1 MTIHQ
6 LDRQCVVFAEQL
18 RSQQQGNSMTIGKPF
33 QKGQSGNPGG
43 RPKEIAEVKELA
55 RAHMPAAIEAL
66 ASIMNNPK
74 ASDAARVS
82 AATALLDRGYG
93 KPQQHID
100 AEIGSYVVRLPT
112 PYDTGEEWEGAVKA
126 EMAMKERPKLDEEE
140 PKGSLLLEA
149 KDLTRSEETR

>member
-1 MTIHQ
+1 
-6 LDRQCVVFAEQL
+6 
-18 RSQQQGNSMTIGKPF
+18 MTIGKPF

-55 RAHMPAAIEAL
+55 RQHMPAAIEAL
-66 ASIMNNPK
+66 VSIMNNSK

-100 AEIGSYVVRLPT
+100 AEIGSYVARLPEPCKT
-112 PYDTGEEWEGAVKA
+112 VEEWEARLKP
-126 EMAMKERPKLDEEE
+126 M
-140 PKGSLLLEA
+140 LEA
-149 KDLTRSEETR
+149 K

>member
-1 MTIHQ
+1 MK
-6 LDRQCVVFAEQL
+6 V
-18 RSQQQGNSMTIGKPF
+18 GKPF

-55 RAHMPAAIEAL
+55 REHMPAAIEAL
-66 ASIMNNPK
+66 VSIMNNIK

-100 AEIGSYVVRLPT
+100 AEIGSYVARLPR
-112 PYDTGEEWEGAVKA
+112 PYDTVEEWEAAVKL
-126 EMAMKERPKLDEEE
+126 EMAMNQRPELEGKQLNA
-140 PKGSLLLEA
+140 SHLLEA
-149 KDLTRSEETR
+149 KKPTDS

>member
-1 MTIHQ
+1 
-6 LDRQCVVFAEQL
+6 
-18 RSQQQGNSMTIGKPF
+18 MTIGKPF

-55 RAHMPAAIEAL
+55 RQHMPAAIEAL
-66 ASIMNNPK
+66 VSIMNNSK

-100 AEIGSYVVRLPT
+100 AEIGSYVALLPR
-112 PYDTGEEWEGAVKA
+112 PYDTAEEWEAAVKL
-126 EMAMKERPKLDEEE
+126 EMAMKQRDKLDEEE
-140 PKGSLLLEA
+140 PKGSHLLEA
-149 KDLTRSEETR
+149 KDPTEN

>member
-1 MTIHQ
+1 MARTRLNPMRVRRALTLGQ
-6 LDRQCVVFAEQL
+6 TCRTAAQ
-18 RSQQQGNSMTIGKPF
+18 NSKETAMTIGRPF

-55 RAHMPAAIEAL
+55 REHMPAAIEAL
-66 ASIMNNPK
+66 VSIMNNPK

-100 AEIGSYVVRLPT
+100 AEIGSY
-112 PYDTGEEWEGAVKA
+112 
-126 EMAMKERPKLDEEE
+126 
-140 PKGSLLLEA
+140 
-149 KDLTRSEETR
+149 

>member
-1 MTIHQ
+1 
-6 LDRQCVVFAEQL
+6 
-18 RSQQQGNSMTIGKPF
+18 MTIGKPF

-55 RAHMPAAIEAL
+55 REHMPAAIEAL
-66 ASIMNNPK
+66 VSIMNNPK

-100 AEIGSYVVRLPT
+100 TEICSYVVRLPT
-112 PYDTGEEWEGAVKA
+112 PYDSAEEWEAAVKL
-126 EMAMKERPKLDEEE
+126 EMAKKQRPQPDGEELT
-140 PKGSLLLEA
+140 GIHLLGA
-149 KDLTRSEETR
+149 KDPTNS

>member
-1 MTIHQ
+1 
-6 LDRQCVVFAEQL
+6 
-18 RSQQQGNSMTIGKPF
+18 MTIGKPF

-55 RAHMPAAIEAL
+55 REHMPDAIEAL

-93 KPQQHID
+93 KAPQHID
-100 AEIGSYVVRLPT
+100 AEIGSYVALLPR
-112 PYDTGEEWEGAVKA
+112 PYDTAEEWAAAIKG
-126 EMAMKERPKLDEEE
+126 EMALKQHHKLDAQE
-140 PKGSLLLEA
+140 PNASHLLEA
-149 KDLTRSEETR
+149 KKPTDS

>member
-1 MTIHQ
+1 MH
-6 LDRQCVVFAEQL
+6 

-93 KPQQHID
+93 KAPQHID
-100 AEIGSYVVRLPT
+100 AEIGSYVVRLPR
-112 PYDTGEEWEGAVKA
+112 PYDTAEEWEAAVKV
-126 EMAMKERPKLDEEE
+126 EMAMRQRHKLDAQE
-140 PKGSLLLEA
+140 PKASHLL
-149 KDLTRSEETR
+149 

>member
-1 MTIHQ
+1 
-6 LDRQCVVFAEQL
+6 
-18 RSQQQGNSMTIGKPF
+18 MTIGKPF

-55 RAHMPAAIEAL
+55 RQHMPAAIDAL
-66 ASIMNNPK
+66 VSIMNNPK

-100 AEIGSYVVRLPT
+100 AEVGSYVALLPR
-112 PYDTGEEWEGAVKA
+112 PYETSEEWEAAVRL
-126 EMAMKERPKLDEEE
+126 EMAMKQPPELDAPE
-140 PKGSLLLEA
+140 PSHLLEA
-149 KDLTRSEETR
+149 KDLSSS

>member
-55 RAHMPAAIEAL
+55 RQHMPEAIKAL
-66 ASIMNNPK
+66 GRWQTGLEIVPALREGLAQASRCK
-74 ASDAARVS
+74 
-82 AATALLDRGYG
+82 TL
-93 KPQQHID
+93 
-100 AEIGSYVVRLPT
+100 RLHCS
-112 PYDTGEEWEGAVKA
+112 
-126 EMAMKERPKLDEEE
+126 MA
-140 PKGSLLLEA
+140 
-149 KDLTRSEETR
+149 TRSCRHGPGTSRRPSRRPWRLEPQPVGLSAPA